1 MARGVQVSKMGKRK
15 RGKGW
20 TTDKRKRGRVVPSSD
35 NSYRSS
41 QLAVR
46 RPVFGFPDK
55 QVTRFRYGDVYSL
68 AGLGFKENVFK
79 VNSCFDPDAT
89 GAGHQPMYFDQ
100 YCNAPGTAPYLKY
113 RVLGSKI
120 TARFVM
126 TSAPATVA
134 TNVAPSIVGVVLDQN
149 ITSLITTASQA
160 IETSR
165 CNYGVLQDK
174 SGSFNEIVLT
184 NTYSP
189 TRDLGF
195 DVGDDTLAASYNAD
209 PSQLAYW
216 HAFRIDQSATTT
228 VTVYVEIEYL
238 VELFQRNEINQ
249 S

>member
-15 RGKGW
+15 RTKAW
-20 TTDKRKRGRVVPSSD
+20 TLSKRKKLREDTSND
-35 NSYRSS
+35 TAYRSY
-41 QLAVR
+41 QVAVR

-68 AGLGFKENVFK
+68 SGIGFKENVFK

-100 YCNAPGTAPYLKY
+100 YCGPSGTAPYLKY

-126 TSAPATVA
+126 GSAPATVA
-134 TNVAPSIVGVVLDQN
+134 TNVAPAIVGVVLDQN

-174 SGSFNEIVLT
+174 SGANNEIVLR

-195 DVGDDTLAASYNAD
+195 DGGDDTLSANYNTD
-209 PSQLAYW
+209 PSQLAFW
-216 HAFRIDQSATTT
+216 HVFRIDQSATTT
-228 VTVYVEIEYL
+228 VNVYVEIEYL